1 MSDNKHKTEFIPMPK
16 EPKSKTLARHGSLDE
31 YVDSLPAHDQ
41 NLIEDKVITVTEIKQ
56 CGRWIDRRD
65 NVVMVLNVRDFDV
78 TFETSD
84 GGVRTMSKEKF
95 LKEYRFIEI
104 QWDMGTQDK
113 SEAILVTVCP
123 RCGSTVPA
131 DNVENTALSRWAAR
145 FLKAWKASEVT
156 K

>member
-1 MSDNKHKTEFIPMPK
+1 MKN
-16 EPKSKTLARHGSLDE
+16 KSKTLARHGSLDE

-41 NLIEDKVITVTEIKQ
+41 NLIEDKVKIVTEIKQ

-65 NVVMVLNVRDFDV
+65 NVVMILNVRDFDV

-95 LKEYRFIEI
+95 LKEYRFIDI

-113 SEAILVTVCP
+113 TGTILATACP
-123 RCGSTVPA
+123 KCGITVPA
-131 DNVENTALSRWAAR
+131 DSVAKPALRSWAAR
-145 FLKAWKASEVT
+145 FLKAWKAREVSR
-156 K
+156 